1 MALAQLM
8 ETACLSIAAGPAW
21 PIMTDSLNPESVP
34 VSCRLRRYH
43 QPAIATP
50 IAAARKPCSTVTLR
64 AATVGSREE
73 IGWQAKAPAP
83 QERKPLCTNV
93 GQTLSSVNPAISA
106 IVSQLLRERLLPR
119 TPSSSHSHNSANA
132 GIAVRKYAFVSSP
145 KPSVKPS
152 PADSHKSQPRTAI
165 RTASHASSENRTME
179 SPSLP

>member
-8 ETACLSIAAGPAW
+8 ETACLNIATGPAW

-106 IVSQLLRERLLPR
+106 IVSQLPGQEFREFRGSFGDR
-119 TPSSSHSHNSANA
+119 S
-132 GIAVRKYAFVSSP
+132 GEIG
-145 KPSVKPS
+145 
-152 PADSHKSQPRTAI
+152 
-165 RTASHASSENRTME
+165 
-179 SPSLP
+179 